1 MVNFW
6 FEPAQRFIIEWNG
19 NSNFNVYQMSNT
31 NKKPVDCFTVY
42 NVETIDDAYKEAE
55 QWIERYRFGK

>member
-19 NSNFNVYQMSNT
+19 NSNFNVYQMWNT